1 MSEDEFYENLKYI
14 IDKYIDKPEI
24 CFDKITNLKYP
35 NTNKYISL
43 EHARIYYE
51 TYAKYSLKVDL
62 DKNFDANAYAKN
74 KKIRDNANKEYKPSK

>member
-1 MSEDEFYENLKYI
+1 MSQEDEFYEELKYI
-14 IDKYIDKPEI
+14 INKFIDNPDE
-24 CFDKITNLKYP
+24 CFKRITNLKYP

-62 DKNFDANAYAKN
+62 DKDFDTNAYKKN
-74 KKIRDNANKEYKPSK
+74 KKIRDNANKEYTPK